1 MNLNNVTLI
10 VYKTS
15 VSEESLEVT
24 GNFTLTNTVRSGRT
38 QIIEEGTDNKYWIS
52 NEDALSFLTPEGEEA
67 VAEEGAP
74 EIADDEGEVSDSFE
88 EIHKEIEATG
98 EADPEMPKTET
109 FDGEDYEDYEGIGVT
124 YVKKPDVVHIVKRGE
139 TVTTIANKYGVSVY
153 DIMRMAGVEKPA
165 IGQRIVITK

>member
-1 MNLNNVTLI
+1 MNLNNVTLT

-67 VAEEGAP
+67 IAEEGAP
-74 EIADDEGEVSDSFE
+74 EVVDDEEEVEDLFGKEHEAVEAPS
-88 EIHKEIEATG
+88 EIDE
-98 EADPEMPKTET
+98 EMPKTET
-109 FDGEDYEDYEGIGVT
+109 FDEEDYEDYEGSGVT